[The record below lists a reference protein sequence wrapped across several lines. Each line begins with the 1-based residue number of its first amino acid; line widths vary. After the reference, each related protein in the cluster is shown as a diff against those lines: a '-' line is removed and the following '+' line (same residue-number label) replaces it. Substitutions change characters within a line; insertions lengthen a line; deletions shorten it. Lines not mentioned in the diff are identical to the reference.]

1 MIGPVAG
8 IDHVIV
14 GTGDLEACRALW
26 ARLGFTPTPR
36 GRHKGWGTG
45 NYCLMFERDYVELL
59 GMVDPSGFDNG
70 LADMLAK
77 HGDGLLG
84 FALACEDADAAASW
98 LAARG
103 QKMVRRDLGRLLELP
118 EGTVEPRFALAMPET
133 PFPGGLKPFLT
144 QHLTRETVWRPEW
157 VAHANTVRAIASLTC
172 VVDDPLAL
180 VDPYERIFGLGSAV
194 PTDETL
200 AVRFGTGAG
209 RVLFAKPADM
219 TFLHPAIGPDE
230 DVRPGLAGMT
240 LLVRSVRECAAAL
253 KAGGVAFDRDLGGTI
268 HLPPEEAGGLALA
281 FVEG

>member
-1 MIGPVAG
+1 MIGPVDG

-14 GTGDLEACRALW
+14 GTGDLEAARALW

-59 GMVDPSGFDNG
+59 GMIDPAGFDNG
-70 LADMLAK
+70 LGEMLAK
-77 HGDGLLG
+77 RGDGLLG
-84 FALACEDADAAASW
+84 FALACADADAAAAW

-103 QKMVRRDLGRLLELP
+103 QKMARRDLGRLLELP
-118 EGTVEPRFALAMPET
+118 GGAVEPRFALAMPET
-133 PFPGGLKPFLT
+133 PFPGGLRPFLT
-144 QHLTRETVWRPEW
+144 QHLSRELVWRPEW
-157 VAHANTVRAIASLTC
+157 VSHANTVYGISSLTC

-180 VDPYERIFGLGSAV
+180 ADPYERIFGLGSAV
-194 PTDETL
+194 STDETL
-200 AVRFGTGAG
+200 AVRWGRGAG
-209 RVLFAKPADM
+209 LVLFARPADM

-240 LLVRSVRECAAAL
+240 LAVRSLAACAAAL
-253 KAGGVAFDRDLGGTI
+253 KQGGVAFDRDRGGAV
-268 HLPPEEAGGLALA
+268 HLPPEAAGGLALS